1 MIHKRI
7 ITLSGDKAWIERTLK
22 NSLPEG
28 DNKHIF
34 GEVWG
39 EERSINVETIE
50 ANNPDILLDCVNLEL
65 PTKKPEARY
74 NKGG

>member
-7 ITLSGDKAWIERTLK
+7 ITLSGDEAWIERTIK

-28 DNKHIF
+28 ENKGIF
-34 GEVWG
+34 GEG
-39 EERSINVETIE
+39 RSIHVETLE

>member
-1 MIHKRI
+1 MEHKRI
-7 ITLSGDKAWIERTLK
+7 ITLIGDADWIERTLK

-34 GEVWG
+34 GEVRG

-50 ANNPDILLDCVNLEL
+50 GDPVDSDPLM
-65 PTKKPEARY
+65 KKPEARY
-74 NKGG
+74 NK